1 MWWNERTVLEKV
13 QIGIGVVGVVLLIGG
28 LVVAFKGSSKN
39 SGVEIVSES
48 MLQEA
53 SSSAQI
59 VVDVSGAV
67 QRPGVYKLNQNLRVN
82 DALVAAGGLASD
94 ADRVWLARYL
104 NLAQVVPDGAKIY
117 IPYEG
122 ESGNTSKVSSIGT
135 TGKVS
140 GVSIGSV
147 LERGVNINT
156 ASQQELDGLWGIGEK
171 RAGDIIANRPYQNT
185 EELMT
190 KAGIPKNVY
199 EKIKDKIVIY

>member
-13 QIGIGVVGVVLLIGG
+13 QMGIGVVGVVLLIGG
-28 LVVAFKGSSKN
+28 LVVAFKGSSKD

-82 DALVAAGGLASD
+82 DALVAAGGLTSD

-122 ESGNTSKVSSIGT
+122 ESGPGIGT

-140 GVSIGSV
+140 GVSTGSV

-171 RAGDIIANRPYQNT
+171 RAQDIIANRPYQDT